1 MFTETMSDL
10 LHVLFMNRSR
20 YHAHHTIPYAHNYEI
35 FQILLM
41 ASEGKEN
48 NNAQRPHNS
57 KYFYCL
63 RVMSSHSSLHT
74 FS

>member
-1 MFTETMSDL
+1 MFTETMPDL

-20 YHAHHTIPYAHNYEI
+20 YYAHHTIPSALNYETLS
-35 FQILLM
+35 ILLM

-48 NNAQRPHNS
+48 NNAQRPHIS

-63 RVMSSHSSLHT
+63 TGMSPHSSLHT
-74 FS
+74 FT